1 MAGYFFPSLA
11 VSIRTIFKAVKD
23 MDPSKVLN
31 GGCMAVMSR
40 SWTSAK
46 IIFTASKIFSGALK
60 DTNEKQVL
68 PHGGRTIRI
77 PSLEESMVARNGGHS
92 TIRMVKI
99 KTYEEVYTGKFSV
112 SPGFFLFLT

>member
-1 MAGYFFPSLA
+1 
-11 VSIRTIFKAVKD
+11 
-23 MDPSKVLN
+23 
-31 GGCMAVMSR
+31 MAVMSR
-40 SWTSAK
+40 LWTSAK

-60 DTNEKQVL
+60 DTNEKQVHPQGRSL
-68 PHGGRTIRI
+68 AASYGGRTTRI

-92 TIRMVKI
+92 TSRMVKI

>member
-1 MAGYFFPSLA
+1 MACQNIFSA
-11 VSIRTIFKAVKD
+11 TKTIFNAVKD
-23 MDPSKVLN
+23 MNPFRARN
-31 GGCMAVMSR
+31 GGCMAVMSKL
-40 SWTSAK
+40 WTSAK

-68 PHGGRTIRI
+68 PHGGRTTRI

-99 KTYEEVYTGKFSV
+99 KTYEEVYTGKLSV
-112 SPGFFLFLT
+112 SPGFFFFLT